1 MYPEIKY
8 RLELTPTGYI
18 NNKNNVV
25 LTNGDPACS
34 SLSPDG
40 TICTVE
46 LPSDIYAISLTLTN
60 DIGSTE
66 MNVKYDSKLFLYNVF
81 IIMDFMNGKVLICV

>member
-1 MYPEIKY
+1 MYPEINY
-8 RLELTPTGYI
+8 ILVLTPTGDV
-18 NNKNNVV
+18 NNNNNVE
-25 LTNGDPACS
+25 LTNEDPACS

-66 MNVKYDSKLFLYNVF
+66 INFKYDSKLFLYNVF
-81 IIMDFMNGKVLICV
+81 IIVDFMNGKVLICV